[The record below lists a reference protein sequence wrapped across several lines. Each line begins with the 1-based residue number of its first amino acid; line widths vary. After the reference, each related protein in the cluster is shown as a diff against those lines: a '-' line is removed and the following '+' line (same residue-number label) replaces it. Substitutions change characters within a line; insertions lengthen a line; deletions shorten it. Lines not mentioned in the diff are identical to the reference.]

1 MSHQDPFPF
10 QSNGF
15 CFFHFQ
21 KGKDTTAHLRNS
33 VRCQR
38 ERRQQ
43 KRAGVRFTEDE
54 RGARV
59 LRGAQEPLRWLRLSP
74 YSCKLTPSLS
84 KAKHSLEK
92 SGGRR
97 GRRGGSFYFF
107 FLCPFSQRCSR
118 SATTLLPHTT
128 CRLQRKRLAAEQE
141 NAAATPAC
149 ICGINTVRQVSEKNM
164 TSL

>member
-38 ERRQQ
+38 ERDDSK
-43 KRAGVRFTEDE
+43 KRAGVRFAEDE

-84 KAKHSLEK
+84 KAKHSLER

-107 FLCPFSQRCSR
+107 FSYAHFHFDAQDQPPPSC
-118 SATTLLPHTT
+118 HTPPVGF
-128 CRLQRKRLAAEQE
+128 RGKGLQPNRKMLRPLQRASAALTLC
-141 NAAATPAC
+141 ARCRKKT
-149 ICGINTVRQVSEKNM
+149 
-164 TSL
+164 